1 MFLQLR
7 KEYEEKLKAEEK
19 LRQERLRQEQLLQG
33 SNEGKEGKELKE
45 LKRIV
50 FGINSSK
57 KGNRIQSKETKKY
70 HTLSPSTSFIQTGIE
85 ASDSEN
91 EIDESEETE
100 VKKLSISN
108 VDDFYNDKSKS
119 FTHSFIHS
127 LTHSLS
133 HSLTHSISSIETEK
147 NIRQAIRNIEIE
159 QLLKSDSLESPK
171 LETCSS
177 SNSIVHTKKRKGS
190 MEISRID
197 SDNEEV
203 WFSFSQSSIE
213 LYEGHG
219 IEQSFLCLR
228 R

>member
-119 FTHSFIHS
+119 FIHSF
-127 LTHSLS
+127 T
-133 HSLTHSISSIETEK
+133 HSLTHSISPIETEK

-190 MEISRID
+190 MEISGID

-213 LYEGHG
+213 LYEGLG